1 MPVDGLRTPIGTDG
15 RVACLCLKNGRYSA
29 RTRYRD
35 WDGQAGSVQ
44 CATDTRAAAELL
56 MK

>member
-1 MPVDGLRTPIGTDG
+1 MPVDGLRTPIGTHG
-15 RVACLCLKNGRYSA
+15 RVGCLRLENGRYTA

-35 WDGQAGSVQ
+35 WDGQAGSIQ
-44 CATDTRAAAELL
+44 CTTDTRAAAELL